1 LVRNDFY
8 VEKLLCDD
16 AAKIVIDEEF
26 KNDLKNRVIFGD
38 DYKYITKPSKHKNN
52 FKQNRYFKIASGF
65 VICVFVSGTILKAID
80 VQSKNVVVKN
90 EGNPEIMSMVGQ
102 KEASATVNKS
112 LELLKPKVAI
122 IAEDINKKQLGVP
135 KVSNSVS
142 KDSLTTKDSLA
153 TNDDKKG
160 DAEVNGNTNNVVLEK
175 SDDQI
180 NQDLVKPGKSASVS
194 IDPKGPIEVP
204 QMNVEKGD
212 TAEELKSYDSR
223 YSNDGK
229 KLVNVKYGGIYI
241 QDIATSKEKKIVAYN
256 EKTHV
261 IDKPNFIPSEGVIYY
276 KAEKVTLENGN
287 SEEKN
292 GAIYLTDKNGQE
304 TTKIVDGK
312 NPMVSKDGK
321 KIVFEA
327 DGKIYI
333 QTLASK
339 EKVFVDNGNYPSF
352 AENGNLVSYVKVEKG
367 ISNLWVYNLVTSATR
382 SLTSKETNI
391 HDNGIQSWAQ
401 AVRNSNVSS
410 NFDIKYSYFESIW
423 SSNNKVIYAIR
434 KNNDA
439 QVFELIKF
447 SLED

>member
-1 LVRNDFY
+1 MVRNDFY

-38 DYKYITKPSKHKNN
+38 EYKDISKPIKRKNN

-80 VQSKNVVVKN
+80 VQSKSIVVKN
-90 EGNPEIMSMVGQ
+90 DGNPEIMSMVGQ
-102 KEASATVNKS
+102 KDPSATGNKN
-112 LELLKPKVAI
+112 LEPLKPNVAI
-122 IAEDINKKQLGVP
+122 VAEDIKNKQVGVQ
-135 KVSNSVS
+135 KTNNSITQDSVTA
-142 KDSLTTKDSLA
+142 KDVK
-153 TNDDKKG
+153 NG
-160 DAEVNGNTNNVVLEK
+160 DAEVNDNTNNVGSEK

-180 NQDLVKPGKSASVS
+180 NQDLVIPRKNSSVS

-204 QMNVEKGD
+204 QMDDEKED
-212 TAEELKSYDSR
+212 TAEVLKSYDSR

-229 KLVNVKYGGIYI
+229 KLVSVKYGGIYI

-256 EKTHV
+256 EKTHI
-261 IDKPNFIPSEGVIYY
+261 IDKPNFTPSEGIIYY
-276 KAEKVTLENGN
+276 KAEKITLENGD
-287 SEEKN
+287 SEERN
-292 GAIYLTDKNGQE
+292 GAIYLTDKNGEE

-312 NPMVSKDGK
+312 NPMISKDGK
-321 KIVFEA
+321 KIVYEA
-327 DGKIYI
+327 EGKICI
-333 QTLASK
+333 QTLANK

-352 AENGNLVSYVKVEKG
+352 SDNGNLISYVKVEKG
-367 ISNLWVYNLVTSATR
+367 ISNLWVYNLVTQTTR

-391 HDNGIQSWAQ
+391 DDNGIQSWAQ
-401 AVRNSNVSS
+401 AVRNSNVAS
-410 NFDIKYSYFESIW
+410 NFGIKYSYFESIW

-447 SLED
+447 NLDD